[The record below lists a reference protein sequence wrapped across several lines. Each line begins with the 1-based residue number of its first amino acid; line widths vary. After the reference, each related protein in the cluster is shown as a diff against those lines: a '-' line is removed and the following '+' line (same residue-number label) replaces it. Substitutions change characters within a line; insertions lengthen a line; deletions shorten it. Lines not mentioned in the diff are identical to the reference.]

1 MTAMKRVMFIML
13 LLACLPFVVKGAGM
27 PQARSRTILKTDT
40 VTRTDTIVTRDVI
53 RRTDVITR
61 LEEVIRTD
69 TIVRRDGKEFVRQG
83 VENIPSS
90 LPELPERIGVVTD
103 TVNIIQHDTVY
114 IGNSNIAGDS
124 LSPEREGGR
133 YIWVPD
139 SMSGSVDRLLA
150 GNLNLLHE
158 EVYDEMERVTFR
170 GDTIPMMLRDRN
182 FGRFDRG
189 LFNYLFI
196 PKGIWQLGI
205 TASYGEFSTSDL
217 EMFSLLSDVDL
228 SGRIFSIRPYFSYF
242 INNNMSVGMRIA
254 YTSGRANIGS
264 FQVDIDDDINFNL
277 KDIMYRSEQ
286 YTASLLFNH
295 YFGIA
300 RRGRFGVFNEVEL
313 AFSSGN
319 SDFQRPYDGELKT
332 THTTTMQA
340 ALNFSPGVAVFIMEN
355 ISFNVSFGVFGFTLR
370 NERQKVDGEDMGNRF
385 TSGANFRFNI
395 FNINFGIAVNI

>member
-1 MTAMKRVMFIML
+1 
-13 LLACLPFVVKGAGM
+13 
-27 PQARSRTILKTDT
+27 
-40 VTRTDTIVTRDVI
+40 
-53 RRTDVITR
+53 
-61 LEEVIRTD
+61 
-69 TIVRRDGKEFVRQG
+69 
-83 VENIPSS
+83 
-90 LPELPERIGVVTD
+90 
-103 TVNIIQHDTVY
+103 
-114 IGNSNIAGDS
+114 
-124 LSPEREGGR
+124 
-133 YIWVPD
+133 
-139 SMSGSVDRLLA
+139 
-150 GNLNLLHE
+150 
-158 EVYDEMERVTFR
+158 
-170 GDTIPMMLRDRN
+170 
-182 FGRFDRG
+182 
-189 LFNYLFI
+189 
-196 PKGIWQLGI
+196 
-205 TASYGEFSTSDL
+205 
-217 EMFSLLSDVDL
+217 
-228 SGRIFSIRPYFSYF
+228 
-242 INNNMSVGMRIA
+242 MRIA